1 LEELLQQYPISL
13 SNTNIKDEAHRCV
26 GKKMAVVVGM
36 GPMLLGEMQ
45 LPLYLRRD
53 YWWPSKKG
61 EVLGD
66 YWSKEKAQ

>member
-1 LEELLQQYPISL
+1 
-13 SNTNIKDEAHRCV
+13 
-26 GKKMAVVVGM
+26 VVVGM
-36 GPMLLGEMQ
+36 GPMLLGKMQ
-45 LPLYLRRD
+45 LPLYLRGD